1 LKSKITNIVLL
12 SIIIFIGG
20 CSSKNNSDKVI
31 TKLKTP
37 LGLKNFEQFIPEDN
51 PFTIEKIALGRDLFF
66 DRRLSVDGTVS
77 CDFCH
82 SPILGFSDGR
92 YFASGVFGLK
102 SRRNTIT
109 LLNRV
114 FGREHFWDG
123 RAQSIEEVITE
134 HIEDVNVFGN
144 ELENVVQIL
153 SNDKKY
159 QEKFENVFDTEINSD
174 GISKAIAAFVR
185 TQISGNSQY
194 DKYVAGDKNALTES
208 AVRGMK
214 LFFSDRLKCSVC
226 HSGPNFTDEKYHNNG
241 TKINSA
247 NPDLGRYLATNKE
260 SDKGKFRTP
269 TLRDVSRTSPYM
281 HNGSIKGLND
291 LIDFYDKGGVPNSYQ
306 SPIIKPLH
314 LTKEEKV
321 DLKKFLRSLTGTN
334 NYFFGNR

>member
-1 LKSKITNIVLL
+1 ML

-20 CSSKNNSDKVI
+20 CSSKKNSDKVI
-31 TKLKTP
+31 TILKTP
-37 LGLKNFEQFIPEDN
+37 LGLENLEQFIPGDN
-51 PFTIEKIALGRDLFF
+51 PLTKEKIALGRDMFF

-82 SPILGFSDGR
+82 SPILGFSEGR

-102 SRRNTIT
+102 SKRNTIT
-109 LLNRV
+109 LLNRI
-114 FGREHFWDG
+114 FGQEHFWDG
-123 RAQSIEEVITE
+123 RALSIEDVITE

-144 ELENVVQIL
+144 KLGNVVQIL

-159 QEKFENVFDTEINSD
+159 QEKFENVFNRDINSD
-174 GISKAIAAFVR
+174 GLSKAIAAFVR
-185 TQISGNSQY
+185 TLLSGNSPY
-194 DKYVAGDKNALTES
+194 DKYVAGNKNALSAS
-208 AVRGMK
+208 AVRGLK

-226 HSGPNFTDEKYHNNG
+226 HSGPNFTDEKYHKNG
-241 TKINSA
+241 TKIDSA
-247 NPDLGRYLATNKE
+247 NPDLGRYLVTNKE
-260 SDKGKFRTP
+260 SDRGKFRTP
-269 TLRDVSRTSPYM
+269 TLRDISRTSPYM

-306 SPIIKPLH
+306 SPVIKPLR

-321 DLKKFLRSLTGTN
+321 DLKKFLRSLTGEN

>member
-1 LKSKITNIVLL
+1 MNSKITNIVLL
-12 SIIIFIGG
+12 SIIIIIGS
-20 CSSKNNSDKVI
+20 CSSKSNSDKII

-37 LGLKNFEQFIPEDN
+37 SGLENLEQFIPANN
-51 PFTIEKIALGRDLFF
+51 PLTKEKIALGRDLFF

-92 YFASGVFGLK
+92 YFATGIFGLK

-123 RAQSIEEVITE
+123 RAQSIEDVITE
-134 HIEDVNVFGN
+134 HIEDTNVFGN
-144 ELENVVQIL
+144 KLENAVQIL
-153 SNDKKY
+153 SSDEKY
-159 QEKFENVFDTEINSD
+159 QEKFENTFDTEINSD

-185 TQISGNSQY
+185 TLISGNSPY

-208 AVRGMK
+208 AERGMK

-241 TKINSA
+241 TKIDSA
-247 NPDLGRYLATNKE
+247 KPDLGRYIVTNKE
-260 SDKGKFRTP
+260 SDRGKFRTP
-269 TLRDVSRTSPYM
+269 TLRDISRTSPYM
-281 HNGSIKGLND
+281 HNGSIKGLNS
-291 LIDFYDKGGVPNSYQ
+291 LIDFYDAGGIPNNYQ
-306 SPIIKPLH
+306 SPLIKPLH

-334 NYFFGNR
+334 NYFFGNK